1 MTQEHLKEQVYFVL
15 TSYVPEINKNVQH
28 ILNSGCIDLDR
39 VEQMDACNYSLA
51 NIIAYCL
58 AKELVQRLKPD
69 TTIGYKE
76 AINISKFI

>member
-1 MTQEHLKEQVYFVL
+1 MTRENLKEQVYFVL
-15 TSYVPEINKNVQH
+15 SSYVPEINKKVDH
-28 ILNSGCIDLDR
+28 VINSGCLDMEH

-58 AKELVQRLKPD
+58 AKELVQKLKPD